1 MDAHALIAEIA
12 TRHGVA
18 VSRDDPVMILA
29 TLNELLLEDSAKAQ
43 AELLARF
50 KSEMEAIA
58 DKWTQDS
65 KARAQAVLTLAV
77 EASREAVALNAQAE
91 FENIAASTR
100 HEIERLQAVE
110 HQMKWMLAVN
120 VVASL
125 ITFAA
130 ACMVLLG

>member
-1 MDAHALIAEIA
+1 MDADTLIAEIA

-18 VSRDDPVMILA
+18 VSRDDPVMILT
-29 TLNELLLEDSAKAQ
+29 TLNELLLEDNAKAQ
-43 AELLARF
+43 AGLLAQF
-50 KSEMEAIA
+50 KGEMGAIA

-65 KARAQAVLTLAV
+65 KAQAQAVLTLAV
-77 EASREAVALNAQAE
+77 EASREAVAMSAQAE

-120 VVASL
+120 AVASL

-130 ACMVLLG
+130 ACLALLG

>member
-1 MDAHALIAEIA
+1 M
-12 TRHGVA
+12 
-18 VSRDDPVMILA
+18 
-29 TLNELLLEDSAKAQ
+29 LEDSAKAQ